1 MKKKKFDRRKII
13 QGIKL
18 VLEGI
23 GEDIKREGLTR
34 TPERIA
40 EFYEEV
46 LSGMGEDPAVELRKY
61 TSKNKDEMII
71 LKDISFFSLCEHH
84 LLPFFGKVHICYIP
98 QNNKMVGF
106 SSMIK
111 VVEILSQR
119 LQVQERMTS
128 QIADSIREALNAKG
142 VLIVVEA
149 EHLCLTMRGIKKPG
163 SKIVTSAIRG
173 MMRKDAT
180 RAEALALL
188 ERA

>member
-1 MKKKKFDRRKII
+1 MKNKFDHKKIVH
-13 QGIKL
+13 GVKL
-18 VLEGI
+18 ILEGI
-23 GEDIKREGLTR
+23 GENVRREGLTR
-34 TPERIA
+34 TPERLA

-46 LSGMGEDPAVELRKY
+46 LSGMNEDPQVELRKY
-61 TSKNKDEMII
+61 TTKNKDEMII

-84 LLPFFGKVHICYIP
+84 LLPFLGKVHICYIP
-98 QNNKMVGF
+98 QNNRMVGF
-106 SSMIK
+106 SNMIR
-111 VVEILSQR
+111 VVEIFSKR
-119 LQVQERMTS
+119 LQVQERLTS
-128 QIADSIREALNAKG
+128 EIADSIREALNAKG

-173 MMRKDAT
+173 VMRKDAT